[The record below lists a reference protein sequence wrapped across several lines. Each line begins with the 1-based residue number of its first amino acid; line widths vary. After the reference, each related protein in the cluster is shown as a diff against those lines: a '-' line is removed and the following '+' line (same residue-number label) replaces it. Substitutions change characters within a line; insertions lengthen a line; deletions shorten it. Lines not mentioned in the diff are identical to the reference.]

1 MMYFKVSYFVFLFLF
16 SYVLLFQFKQ
26 ETFEGEK
33 FIYMNATNMNI
44 SEELSINQSN
54 KLKDKG
60 ILEFVI
66 FIWMVSLIIEEL
78 KEVMFNVF
86 LIICF

>member
-1 MMYFKVSYFVFLFLF
+1 
-16 SYVLLFQFKQ
+16 
-26 ETFEGEK
+26 
-33 FIYMNATNMNI
+33 MNATNMNI